1 LPAGTRAR
9 SGARPGRSGLL
20 RVAAR
25 LAGLLVL
32 AAIVVGG
39 DAPVAAA
46 AGAPGIPAT
55 WVTEVTATS
64 ANLRAEIN
72 PGGSSTTY
80 RFEYISQAA
89 YRANLEAVP
98 PREGFFGAAKAPP
111 GGAASAGS
119 GSAPVAVVQHV
130 AGLSPAT
137 AYRFRARATSSEGT
151 TIGPE
156 RVLGTEEATN
166 VFHLLDERGWEMV
179 SPIEKN
185 GGAIQGFGENFG
197 GDVLQA
203 AADGDSITYSSATSF
218 GEAPQGAPPASQY
231 IATRG
236 AGGWTS
242 QNVTE
247 PMPSGG
253 YGDHPDGAPY
263 QLFSTDLARGLLLD
277 GRRCAEGEPC
287 PRSYSLRESAGG
299 VLTTSPAQSGLLFAG
314 SDPDLRHVVLSMAGG
329 LYAWSEGQLDLIS
342 AAPGVELA
350 AQAGAVST
358 NGSRVYFGDAGK
370 LYLRDGATTK
380 QVDESLGGGGT
391 FQTASAD
398 GRFAFFT
405 KAGHLYRYDAV
416 AAGATDL
423 TPSGGVAGV
432 LGASAAGD
440 FAYFQDGAGL
450 ERWHAPGSLTQV
462 AAGAAAAG
470 ASDYPPA
477 TGTARVSPDGSHLL
491 FVSTAELS
499 SYESNGASEVF
510 LYGPPPGGGPALLSC
525 VSCNPTG
532 ERPNGDSSIPGA
544 VANGE
549 GPDATRM
556 YKPRALSA
564 DGSRAFFDSG
574 DSLAIQD
581 TNSRSDVY
589 EWEAPGAGTCTR
601 ELGCLGLISSGR
613 SGADS
618 SFIDAS
624 ADGSDAFF
632 LTDSSLYPLDPGS
645 FDLYDARVDGGFAP
659 PPNTIPC
666 NGDACQSLPA
676 LPEDPTPG
684 TLLPN
689 SGNPPLRIAKK
700 RAKKHHHH
708 KRRRR
713 RVRYH
718 DHRPASAPLRPR
730 DLW

>member
-1 LPAGTRAR
+1 GG
-9 SGARPGRSGLL
+9 GAREA
-20 RVAAR
+20 VA
-25 LAGLLVL
+25 
-32 AAIVVGG
+32 
-39 DAPVAAA
+39 
-46 AGAPGIPAT
+46 APGIPAT

-64 ANLRAEIN
+64 ANLRAEID
-72 PGGSSTTY
+72 PGGHSTTY
-80 RFEYISQAA
+80 RFEYLTLAA

-119 GSAPVAVVQHV
+119 GSTPVTVVQHV

-137 AYRFRARATSSEGT
+137 AYRFQARATSSEGT
-151 TIGPE
+151 TTGPE

-166 VFHLLDERGWEMV
+166 AFHLLDQRGWEMV

-203 AADGDSITYSSATSF
+203 AADGDSLTYSSATSF
-218 GEAPQGAPPASQY
+218 GDAPEGAPPASQY

-236 AGGWTS
+236 SGGWSS

-247 PMPSGG
+247 PTPSGG
-253 YGDHPDGAPY
+253 YGDHPEGVPY

-277 GRRCAEGEPC
+277 PRRCVEGKPC
-287 PRSYSLRESAGG
+287 PRSYSLRESASGA
-299 VLTTSPAQSGLLFAG
+299 LTTTSAEPGLRFAG
-314 SDPDLRHVVLSMAGG
+314 SDPDLRHVVLKMAGG
-329 LYAWSEGQLDLIS
+329 LYEWSEGQLVQIS
-342 AAPGVELA
+342 VAPGAELA
-350 AQAGAVST
+350 AQAGAVSA
-358 NGSRVYFGDAGK
+358 NGSRVYFTSEGK

-380 QVDESLGGGGT
+380 PVDESLGGGGT

-416 AAGATDL
+416 AATSADL

-440 FAYFQDGAGL
+440 FAYFQDGSGL
-450 ERWHAPGSLTQV
+450 QRWHAPNSLTQV
-462 AAGAAAAG
+462 AAAAAA
-470 ASDYPPA
+470 AAPSDYPPA

-499 SYESNGASEVF
+499 AYESNGASEVF
-510 LYGPPPGGGPALLSC
+510 LYGPSPGGGQALLSC

-532 ERPNGDSSIPGA
+532 ERPGGPSSIPGA

-549 GPDATRM
+549 GPNATRM

-564 DGSRAFFDSG
+564 DGSRAFFDSK

-581 TNSRSDVY
+581 TNSRADVY
-589 EWEAPGAGTCTR
+589 EWEAPGAGTCTN
-601 ELGCLGLISSGR
+601 ELGCVGLVSSGR
-613 SGADS
+613 SGTAS
-618 SFIDAS
+618 TFVDAS

-645 FDLYDARVDGGFAP
+645 FDVYDARVGGGFAP

-666 NGDACQSLPA
+666 NGDACQSLPSA
-676 LPEDPTPG
+676 PEDPTPG
-684 TLLPN
+684 TLVPN
-689 SGNPPLRIAKK
+689 SGNPALRIVKQ
-700 RAKKHHHH
+700 RAKKHHHKKRH
-708 KRRRR
+708 HRRRR
-713 RVRYH
+713 ARHGGGR
-718 DHRPASAPLRPR
+718 
-730 DLW
+730 